1 MKKIRTENYEYDDNE
16 CLIDFLEYLI
26 KNRSKDNIFDPTSIS
41 SILNNISS
49 FKPKKY
55 NIIIRK

>member
-1 MKKIRTENYEYDDNE
+1 MKKRRTENYEYDDNE

-55 NIIIRK
+55 NI